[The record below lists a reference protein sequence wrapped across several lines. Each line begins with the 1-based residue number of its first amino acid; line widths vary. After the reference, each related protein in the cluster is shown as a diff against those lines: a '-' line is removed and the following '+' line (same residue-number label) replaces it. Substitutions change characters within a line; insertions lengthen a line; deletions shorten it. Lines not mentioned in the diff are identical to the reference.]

1 MEEFGNIFG
10 SDLQA
15 VTGDVHQIEEVLC
28 RVDGLRSPFED
39 IVFDPFDFYKISS
52 WKMIM
57 QDFHTSVEVSRVFFR
72 LRVSGHPCSVY
83 SLRFFGVMNVPSAV
97 AD

>member
-15 VTGDVHQIEEVLC
+15 VTGDVRQIEEVLC

-39 IVFDPFDFYKISS
+39 IVFNPFDFYKISS

-57 QDFHTSVEVSRVFFR
+57 QDFHTSVQVSSFLSFDMTCVFLAIRVQSAR
-72 LRVSGHPCSVY
+72 SA
-83 SLRFFGVMNVPSAV
+83 SLE
-97 AD
+97 